1 MIPSH
6 HPSSIN
12 DVEALPTKGT
22 EGYNSDMEL
31 IQKNDTGAAV
41 EDVQGKLESLGF
53 LDKSQ
58 VTGVFDEDTEN
69 ALVAFCQKNNIPECK
84 QVDDKVWAALLDATF
99 RLGDRTLY
107 LRMPYFHGN
116 DVCQLQQALDALG
129 FSCGACDGIFG
140 AYTEDAL
147 RKFQMN
153 MGLPTDGI
161 AGAFTYRAIYNLHH
175 SWEGKTGPQDAVH
188 MGFARAA
195 DVLESNALCLF
206 GTDEF
211 TRSVAARMSN
221 LSLATNPA
229 SKIIS
234 AESLLVAPDSEM
246 LLVHIVLSEKQAS
259 ENVPFVTFE
268 EEDTLALRLRTAI
281 GAASATPPR
290 IAICLPG
297 TQWEDAGVGRSAQH
311 FAITLLDAL
320 CVALS

>member
-1 MIPSH
+1 
-6 HPSSIN
+6 
-12 DVEALPTKGT
+12 
-22 EGYNSDMEL
+22 MEL

-41 EDVQGKLESLGF
+41 EDVQGKLCNLGF
-53 LDKSQ
+53 LEKSQ
-58 VTGVFDEDTEN
+58 VSGTFDEATEQ
-69 ALVAFCQKNNIPECK
+69 ALVAFCTENGLPESK
-84 QVDDKVWAALLDATF
+84 QVDEKLWAALLDATF
-99 RLGDRTLY
+99 NLGDRTLY

-116 DVCQLQQALDALG
+116 DVKQLQQALDALG
-129 FSCGACDGIFG
+129 FSCGARDGIFG

-175 SWEGKTGPQDAVH
+175 SWEGKTGPQKSAH
-188 MGFARAA
+188 LGFARAA

-234 AESLLVAPDSEM
+234 AESLLVPPDNDM
-246 LLVHIVLSEKQAS
+246 LLVHIVLSEEQAS

-268 EEDTLALRLRTAI
+268 DEATLSLRLKTAI
-281 GAASATPPR
+281 PAASTVPPR

-311 FAITLLDAL
+311 YAITLLDAL
-320 CVALS
+320 CVALSSMHK